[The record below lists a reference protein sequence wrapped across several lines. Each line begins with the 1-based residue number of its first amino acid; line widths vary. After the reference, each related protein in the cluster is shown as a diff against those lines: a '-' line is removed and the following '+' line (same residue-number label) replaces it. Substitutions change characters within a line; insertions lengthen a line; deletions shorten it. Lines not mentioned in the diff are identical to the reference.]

1 MKSIKKYLIPLLLAV
16 LLVIMLWLGFD
27 GLKDIQDTNPD
38 YTFFDNVVA
47 NFNAHSWIKVIT
59 VLLGGGAAAV
69 VVGNTV
75 KKWL

>member
-1 MKSIKKYLIPLLLAV
+1 MKSLKKYLIPLLLGIV
-16 LLVIMLWLGFD
+16 LVVMLYLGFD
-27 GLKDIQDTNPD
+27 GLKDIQDVNPD

-75 KKWL
+75 KRWL